1 MELNS
6 LPNRKILAV
15 IFDLD
20 NTLIQSKKGA
30 RQGLKTVAR
39 IFAKALNQEGLPYS
53 EQNLLRRLRL
63 IDLEMHGRKFLY
75 NRDVWW
81 KTLLRDL
88 QAPQISASWVHQA
101 TLRYWQTYAKS
112 SPLFS
117 DTMTTL
123 RRLKKAGYRIA
134 MVSDSDGTPGMKMRR
149 VRRQPFLKYLETI
162 VVAGEDTS
170 SVKPSEA
177 PFKLVAK
184 RMGLRPAD
192 CVYIGDNPNTDV
204 KGARGVGMLMI
215 LIRRRGPKGGHPDYL
230 ARSLNDAARL
240 LTQAGPG
247 AWAVPRK

>member
-1 MELNS
+1 MKS
-6 LPNRKILAV
+6 LANRKILAV
-15 IFDLD
+15 VFDLD

-39 IFAKALNQEGLPYS
+39 IFAERLNREVFRYS
-53 EQNLLRRLRL
+53 EESLFRRLRL

-81 KTLLRDL
+81 ETLFKGI
-88 QAPQISASWVHQA
+88 QAPRISATWIHQT
-101 TLRYWQTYAKS
+101 TLGYWKAYAKS

-117 DTMTTL
+117 DTMTTI

-149 VRRQPFLKYLETI
+149 IRRQPFLKYLETI

-170 SVKPSEA
+170 DVKPSEA

-184 RMGLRPAD
+184 KLRLRTID
-192 CVYIGDNPNTDV
+192 CVYIGDNPNTDIE
-204 KGARGVGMLMI
+204 GAMGAGMLTI
-215 LIRRRGPKGGHPDYL
+215 LIKRRGPKGGHPDYL
-230 ARSLNDAARL
+230 ARSLTDAAKL
-240 LTQAGPG
+240 LTHAGSQT
-247 AWAVPRK
+247 WAAPRK